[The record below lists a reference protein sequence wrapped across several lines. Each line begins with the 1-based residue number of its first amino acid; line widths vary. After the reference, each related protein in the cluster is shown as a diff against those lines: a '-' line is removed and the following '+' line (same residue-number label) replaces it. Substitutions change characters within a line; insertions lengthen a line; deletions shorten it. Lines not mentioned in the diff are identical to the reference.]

1 MSTLGG
7 RKLCVAPMMAW
18 TDRHCRYL
26 LRLASPNAL
35 LFTEMIAASAV
46 LHAKPDRLLSFHP
59 AEHPLALQLGG
70 SDPEQLAAAARLATQ
85 HGFDE
90 INLNVGCPSPRV
102 KKARFGACLML
113 EPELVA
119 RAVEAMRQATHPDR
133 PRPSQRTDK
142 WSRLMQKPQKTSQH
156 GHNRTLRTK
165 RT

>member
-1 MSTLGG
+1 
-7 RKLCVAPMMAW
+7 MMAW

-46 LHAKPDRLLSFHP
+46 LHAKPNRLLSFHP

-119 RAVEAMRQATHPDR
+119 RAVEAMRQATHLPVSVKCRLGVDDAD
-133 PRPSQRTDK
+133 TDELLHAFAA
-142 WSRLMQKPQKTSQH
+142 SRAKP
-156 GHNRTLRTK
+156 
-165 RT
+165 